1 MEQLIESRALRQA
14 LAARE
19 RPSLPSNFA
28 YTTMRRIHLERQ
40 KSERRQRIVAF
51 LTVASV
57 VVLGIGGLVYMFG
70 QAIWQS
76 MVAISKR
83 PEDHT
88 LLPRLLCPAQPLV
101 GPSLRGK
108 KQNITRENSRLRQSR
123 RPTSQ
128 VKFVAYTCSCNCTYM

>member
-1 MEQLIESRALRQA
+1 MEQHIESRALRQA

-28 YTTMRRIHLERQ
+28 YTTMRRIRLERQ

-83 PEDHT
+83 PEDLSLALPT
-88 LLPRLLCPAQPLV
+88 LFCLAFFALLNRWLAQHYV
-101 GPSLRGK
+101 GRNK
-108 KQNITRENSRLRQSR
+108 T
-123 RPTSQ
+123 
-128 VKFVAYTCSCNCTYM
+128 

>member
-1 MEQLIESRALRQA
+1 MEQHIESRALRQA

-28 YTTMRRIHLERQ
+28 YTTMRRIRLERQ

-57 VVLGIGGLVYMFG
+57 VVLGIGGLIYMFG
-70 QAIWQS
+70 ATIWQS

-83 PEDHT
+83 PEDLSLALPT
-88 LLPRLLCPAQPLV
+88 LFCLAFFALLNRWLARHYV
-101 GPSLRGK
+101 GRDK
-108 KQNITRENSRLRQSR
+108 T
-123 RPTSQ
+123 
-128 VKFVAYTCSCNCTYM
+128 

>member
-1 MEQLIESRALRQA
+1 MERTINNKVLLRALEPQ
-14 LAARE
+14 E

-28 YTTMRRIHLERQ
+28 YTTMRRIRLERE

-76 MVAISKR
+76 MVALSKR
-83 PEDHT
+83 PEGLSLALPT
-88 LLPRLLCPAQPLV
+88 LFCLAFFALFNHWLAQHYV
-101 GPSLRGK
+101 GRDK
-108 KQNITRENSRLRQSR
+108 T
-123 RPTSQ
+123 
-128 VKFVAYTCSCNCTYM
+128 

>member
-1 MEQLIESRALRQA
+1 
-14 LAARE
+14 
-19 RPSLPSNFA
+19 
-28 YTTMRRIHLERQ
+28 MRRIRLERE

-83 PEDHT
+83 PEDLSLALPT
-88 LLPRLLCPAQPLV
+88 LFCLAFFALLNHWLARHYV
-101 GPSLRGK
+101 GRDK
-108 KQNITRENSRLRQSR
+108 T
-123 RPTSQ
+123 
-128 VKFVAYTCSCNCTYM
+128 

>member
-1 MEQLIESRALRQA
+1 MEQHIESRALRQA

-28 YTTMRRIHLERQ
+28 YTTMRRIRLERE

-76 MVAISKR
+76 MVALSKR
-83 PEDHT
+83 PEGLSLALPT
-88 LLPRLLCPAQPLV
+88 LFCLAFFALLNHWLAQHYV
-101 GPSLRGK
+101 GRDK
-108 KQNITRENSRLRQSR
+108 T
-123 RPTSQ
+123 
-128 VKFVAYTCSCNCTYM
+128 

>member
-1 MEQLIESRALRQA
+1 MEQHIENRALRQA

-28 YTTMRRIHLERQ
+28 YTTMRRIRLERD
-40 KSERRQRIVAF
+40 KNERRQRIVAF

-83 PEDHT
+83 PEDLSLALPT
-88 LLPRLLCPAQPLV
+88 LFCLAFFALLNRWLARHYV
-101 GPSLRGK
+101 GRNK
-108 KQNITRENSRLRQSR
+108 T
-123 RPTSQ
+123 
-128 VKFVAYTCSCNCTYM
+128 

>member
-1 MEQLIESRALRQA
+1 MEQHIESRALRQA

-28 YTTMRRIHLERQ
+28 YTTMRRIRLERE

-70 QAIWQS
+70 ATIWQS
-76 MVAISKR
+76 MVALSKR
-83 PEDHT
+83 PEDLSLALPT
-88 LLPRLLCPAQPLV
+88 LFCLAFFALLNRWLARHYV
-101 GPSLRGK
+101 GRNK
-108 KQNITRENSRLRQSR
+108 T
-123 RPTSQ
+123 
-128 VKFVAYTCSCNCTYM
+128 

>member
-28 YTTMRRIHLERQ
+28 YTTMRRIRLERE

-51 LTVASV
+51 LTVASI

-70 QAIWQS
+70 ATIWQS

-83 PEDHT
+83 PEDLSLALPT
-88 LLPRLLCPAQPLV
+88 LFCLAFFALLNRWLARHYV
-101 GPSLRGK
+101 GRDK
-108 KQNITRENSRLRQSR
+108 T
-123 RPTSQ
+123 
-128 VKFVAYTCSCNCTYM
+128 

>member
-1 MEQLIESRALRQA
+1 MEQHIESRALRQA

-83 PEDHT
+83 PEDLSLALPT
-88 LLPRLLCPAQPLV
+88 LFCLAFFALLNRWLARHYV
-101 GPSLRGK
+101 GRDK
-108 KQNITRENSRLRQSR
+108 T
-123 RPTSQ
+123 
-128 VKFVAYTCSCNCTYM
+128 

>member
-1 MEQLIESRALRQA
+1 MERTINNKVLLRALEPQ
-14 LAARE
+14 E

-28 YTTMRRIHLERQ
+28 YTTMRRIRLERQ

-83 PEDHT
+83 PEDLSLALPT
-88 LLPRLLCPAQPLV
+88 LFCLAFFALLNRWLARHYV
-101 GPSLRGK
+101 GRNK
-108 KQNITRENSRLRQSR
+108 T
-123 RPTSQ
+123 
-128 VKFVAYTCSCNCTYM
+128 

>member
-1 MEQLIESRALRQA
+1 MEQHIESRALRQA

-28 YTTMRRIHLERQ
+28 YTTMRRIRLERE

-83 PEDHT
+83 PEDLSLALPT
-88 LLPRLLCPAQPLV
+88 LFCLAFFALLNRWLARHYV
-101 GPSLRGK
+101 GRNK
-108 KQNITRENSRLRQSR
+108 T
-123 RPTSQ
+123 
-128 VKFVAYTCSCNCTYM
+128 

>member
-28 YTTMRRIHLERQ
+28 YTTMRRIRLERQ

-51 LTVASV
+51 LIVASV

-70 QAIWQS
+70 ATIWQS

-83 PEDHT
+83 PEDLALALPT
-88 LLPRLLCPAQPLV
+88 LFCLAFFALLNRWLARHYV
-101 GPSLRGK
+101 GRDK
-108 KQNITRENSRLRQSR
+108 T
-123 RPTSQ
+123 
-128 VKFVAYTCSCNCTYM
+128 

>member
-28 YTTMRRIHLERQ
+28 YTTMRRIRLERQ

-83 PEDHT
+83 PEDLSLALPT
-88 LLPRLLCPAQPLV
+88 LFCLAFFALFNHWLARHYV
-101 GPSLRGK
+101 GRDK
-108 KQNITRENSRLRQSR
+108 T
-123 RPTSQ
+123 
-128 VKFVAYTCSCNCTYM
+128 

>member
-1 MEQLIESRALRQA
+1 MEQHIESRALRQA

-28 YTTMRRIHLERQ
+28 YTTMRQIRLKRE

-76 MVAISKR
+76 MVALSKR
-83 PEDHT
+83 PEGLSLALPT
-88 LLPRLLCPAQPLV
+88 LFCLAFFALFNHWLAQHYV
-101 GPSLRGK
+101 GRDK
-108 KQNITRENSRLRQSR
+108 T
-123 RPTSQ
+123 
-128 VKFVAYTCSCNCTYM
+128 

>member
-28 YTTMRRIHLERQ
+28 YTTMRRIRLERE

-83 PEDHT
+83 PEDLSLALPT
-88 LLPRLLCPAQPLV
+88 LFCLAFFALLNRWLARHYV
-101 GPSLRGK
+101 GK
-108 KQNITRENSRLRQSR
+108 DKT
-123 RPTSQ
+123 
-128 VKFVAYTCSCNCTYM
+128 

>member
-1 MEQLIESRALRQA
+1 MEQHIESRALRQA

-28 YTTMRRIHLERQ
+28 YTTMRRIRLERQ

-83 PEDHT
+83 PEDLSLALPT
-88 LLPRLLCPAQPLV
+88 LFCLAFFALLNRWLARHYV
-101 GPSLRGK
+101 GRNK
-108 KQNITRENSRLRQSR
+108 T
-123 RPTSQ
+123 
-128 VKFVAYTCSCNCTYM
+128 

>member
-1 MEQLIESRALRQA
+1 MEQHIESRALRQA

-28 YTTMRRIHLERQ
+28 YTTMRRIRLERQ

-83 PEDHT
+83 PEDLSLALPT
-88 LLPRLLCPAQPLV
+88 LFCLAFFALLNHWLARHYV
-101 GPSLRGK
+101 GRDK
-108 KQNITRENSRLRQSR
+108 T
-123 RPTSQ
+123 
-128 VKFVAYTCSCNCTYM
+128 